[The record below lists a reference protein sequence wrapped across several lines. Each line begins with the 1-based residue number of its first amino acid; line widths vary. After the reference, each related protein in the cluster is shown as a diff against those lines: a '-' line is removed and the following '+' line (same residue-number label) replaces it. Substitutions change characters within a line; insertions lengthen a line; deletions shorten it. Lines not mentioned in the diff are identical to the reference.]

1 MAKRSI
7 VCPVTKTPGAAC
19 SAACLS
25 SAAQPCPGVGKHP
38 QIVPSVNAQGK
49 RFKPTIF
56 CVQGHPDTGKTQTII
71 EFCRLLVSQSKRY
84 TVSNARPGCRL
95 RNDILVV
102 IHDKT
107 NDRNIG
113 LCSHGDVP
121 DRIREYLSIL
131 VSLPCE
137 AIVCASRHSGQ
148 TVQAVRDIVKKNPC
162 YQLIW
167 TAPYAIDPP
176 MQPINTQHTQLHACK
191 ARHLECLLAETG
203 CI

>member
-1 MAKRSI
+1 MAKISI

-25 SAAQPCPGVGKHP
+25 SAAPPCPGVGKHL
-38 QIVPSVNAQGK
+38 QVVPSVNAKGK
-49 RFKPTIF
+49 SFKPTIF
-56 CVQGHPDTGKTQTII
+56 CVRGDHDTGKTQTII
-71 EFCRLLVSQSKRY
+71 ALCRLLVSQSKRY
-84 TVSNARPGCRL
+84 TVSNAQPGCGL
-95 RNDILVV
+95 QNDILVV
-102 IHDKT
+102 IRDNT
-107 NDRNIG
+107 NNRNIG
-113 LCSHGDVP
+113 LCSHGDLP
-121 DRIREYLSIL
+121 DRIRNYLSIL
-131 VSLPCE
+131 VNLRCE
-137 AIVCASRHSGQ
+137 VIVCASYRSGQ
-148 TVQAVRDIVKKNPC
+148 TVQAVRDIANGKSR

>member
-1 MAKRSI
+1 MAKKII

-25 SAAQPCPGVGKHP
+25 SAAPPCPGVGKHP
-38 QIVPSVNAQGK
+38 QVVLSVNAKGVD
-49 RFKPTIF
+49 FKPTIF
-56 CVQGHPDTGKTQTII
+56 CVRGDHDTGKTHTII
-71 EFCRLLVSQSKRY
+71 ALCRLLVSQSTRY
-84 TVSNARPGCRL
+84 TVSNAQPGCRL
-95 RNDILVV
+95 RNDILGV

-121 DRIREYLSIL
+121 YRIREYLSIL
-131 VSLPCE
+131 VNLRCE
-137 AIVCASRHSGQ
+137 VIVCASYRSGQ
-148 TVQAVRDIVKKNPC
+148 PVQTVRDIANGNPR

-176 MQPINTQHTQLHACK
+176 MQSITTQHTQLHACK